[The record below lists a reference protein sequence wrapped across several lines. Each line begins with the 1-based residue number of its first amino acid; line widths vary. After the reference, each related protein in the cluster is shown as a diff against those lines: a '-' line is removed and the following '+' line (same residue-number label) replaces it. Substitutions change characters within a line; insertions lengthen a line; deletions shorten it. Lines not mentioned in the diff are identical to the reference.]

1 MFTFVRVL
9 LLLVEKQKQAKDY
22 SVNSLQTNAEV
33 NQAIYRGII
42 AICFLNIAIY
52 RNTLLTY
59 RDSPRKRALMLYANS
74 KGPDQHVHTCS
85 LIWAFSNC

>member
-42 AICFLNIAIY
+42 AICFLISQYIATRFWSIVTALVCIGLSVSLFVVNILFFFFF
-52 RNTLLTY
+52 N
-59 RDSPRKRALMLYANS
+59 N
-74 KGPDQHVHTCS
+74 
-85 LIWAFSNC
+85 